1 MNLLN
6 PRDIYA
12 QLQLAQQ
19 SGQVVAL
26 ATVVATKG
34 STPQRSGARM
44 LIYQDGRL
52 YGTVGGGCIEAD
64 VVGRAQHLMRQREA
78 ALCRFDLIAEP
89 DEPEGDVCGGIM
101 EIFIEAF
108 PAPPISTQPSN

>member
-6 PRDIYA
+6 PVEFFIELENARHA
-12 QLQLAQQ
+12 
-19 SGQVVAL
+19 GKVVAL

-44 LIYQDGRL
+44 LIYRDGKL
-52 YGTVGGGCIEAD
+52 SGTVGGGCVEAD
-64 VVGRAQHLMRQREA
+64 VVGAAQRLMREKRAQ
-78 ALCRFDLIAEP
+78 LCRFDLIADI

-101 EIFIEAF
+101 EIFIEPF
-108 PAPPISTQPSN
+108 MPFDKPSQ